1 MKSAAPVNP
10 AESFP
15 PWLAPGLES
24 AAPSQ
29 ATLIAGA
36 EGDGA
41 TIFAERLTL
50 KFAGAEEERWN
61 LQNCPDILAVRPELP
76 KSKPEGEK
84 THYGVDSVRGG
95 DEGGDEFGV
104 GKTRRPG
111 IVEFAGMR
119 PKALPFRVVLIR
131 RADRMNSQAANALL
145 KTLEEPGRTTRFIL
159 TTPAVR
165 LVLPTVASRC
175 RVLPLPRPSAE
186 QAAAWVRAAG
196 GDSSDLAF
204 FANRPLDAA
213 EEEDKMRDQRRKVIG
228 LFRAGKNL
236 DIIAGIKELSGVPAV
251 QWLEWLQKWTTD
263 AVRVA
268 MNLPPQFFPND
279 ADALARLADG
289 RGRAFLDLHAALAR
303 HRLLTQP
310 LNATLLAAD
319 AVRHASHDRHGRPL
333 NDMLLA
339 VDVLDDYCQAA
350 AGRFVADFSVWEF

>member
-1 MKSAAPVNP
+1 MKSAPPANP

-24 AAPSQ
+24 AAPAQ

-50 KFAGAEEERWN
+50 KFAGAEEEKWN

-76 KSKPEGEK
+76 KSKPEDEK

-104 GKTRRPG
+104 GKTRRVG

-119 PKALPFRVVLIR
+119 PKSLPCRVVLIR

-159 TTPAVR
+159 TAPAAR
-165 LVLPTVASRC
+165 LLLPTVASRC

-186 QAAAWVRAAG
+186 QAAEWALAAG
-196 GDSSDLAF
+196 RDSADLAF

-213 EEEDKMRDQRRKVIG
+213 GEDRKVRDLRREAIG
-228 LFRAGKNL
+228 LFRTGKDL
-236 DIIAGIKELSGVPAV
+236 DVVAGIKALSGVPPV
-251 QWLEWLQKWTTD
+251 QWLEWLQKWTAD
-263 AVRVA
+263 AARTA
-268 MNLPPQFFPND
+268 MNLPPQFFPNE
-279 ADALARLADG
+279 AGALSRLANG
-289 RGRAFLDLHAALAR
+289 RGRAFLDLHAALV
-303 HRLLTQP
+303 HRRMLTQP

-319 AVRHASHDRHGRPL
+319 A
-333 NDMLLA
+333 
-339 VDVLDDYCQAA
+339 LDDYREAA
-350 AGRFVADFSVWEF
+350 AGRFVADFSAWEF

>member
-1 MKSAAPVNP
+1 MKSAAPANP

-50 KFAGAEEERWN
+50 KFAGAEGERWN

-76 KSKPEGEK
+76 KSKPEDEK

-104 GKTRRPG
+104 GKTRRVG

-119 PKALPFRVVLIR
+119 PKSLPCRVVLIR

-159 TTPAVR
+159 TAPAAR
-165 LVLPTVASRC
+165 LLLPTVASRC

-186 QAAAWVRAAG
+186 QAAAWALAAG
-196 GDSSDLAF
+196 RDSADLAF

-213 EEEDKMRDQRRKVIG
+213 DEDRKVRDLRREAIG
-228 LFRAGKNL
+228 LFRAGKDL
-236 DIIAGIKELSGVPAV
+236 DTIAGIKALSGVPPA
-251 QWLEWLQKWTTD
+251 QWLEWLQKWTAD
-263 AVRVA
+263 AARTA
-268 MNLPPQFFPND
+268 MNLPPQFFPNE
-279 ADALARLADG
+279 ADALSRLAKG
-289 RGRAFLDLHAALAR
+289 RGRAFLDLHAALVR
-303 HRLLTQP
+303 RRMLTQP
-310 LNATLLAAD
+310 LNAALLAAD
-319 AVRHASHDRHGRPL
+319 A
-333 NDMLLA
+333 
-339 VDVLDDYCQAA
+339 LDDYREAA
-350 AGRFVADFSVWEF
+350 AGRFAADFSAWEF